1 VTAGAPLRIL
11 IFDRGLDNPYSLGLA
26 TGLERVGMSV
36 RIAGPNRFPP
46 QPGDRPVIVAVY
58 PREGVQG
65 QKIAKAGDAIA
76 GVRRLVRLVRTFRP
90 DVLHF
95 QWPGL
100 PDYLIARTLKS
111 TTDARLA
118 MTVHNPVPRGGG
130 GYVYQARM
138 VRLADTLIVHGATLR
153 DQLLETYH
161 VPGEKVH
168 VVPHGNFEHAAV
180 RFERAEARR
189 RLGLL
194 EDEPV
199 YTFFGQLVARKG
211 LETLVDAFRI
221 HCDRG
226 GGGTLLIVGP
236 SYGVDEGDLRG
247 RTQAIP
253 GRVRWMTRPD
263 SVPAVEIDLAISAA
277 TQVVLPFH
285 EATQSGSLLYA
296 MTHGRCVVTTS
307 VGEIPA
313 TVRDFGIVVP
323 PRDPAALADALDL
336 AASDPARCDEIG
348 AAARLHVLEEL
359 DWARIASRTVAAY
372 GFPARGSEH
381 RDARS
386 GAHS

>member
-1 VTAGAPLRIL
+1 MKDGTPSRIL

-26 TGLERVGMSV
+26 TGLEQLGMSV
-36 RIAGPNRFPP
+36 RIAGPNRFPT
-46 QPGDRPVIVAVY
+46 QQGGRPVVVAVY
-58 PREGVQG
+58 PREGVPG
-65 QKIAKAGDAIA
+65 QKIAKTGDAVA
-76 GVRRLVRLVRTFRP
+76 GIRRLVHLVRSFRP

-100 PDYLIARTLKS
+100 PDYSMARTLKS

-130 GYVYQARM
+130 GYIYQSRM

-153 DQLLETYH
+153 DQLLETYRI
-161 VPGEKVH
+161 PAEKVH

-180 RFERAEARR
+180 RLDRAEARR
-189 RLGLL
+189 RLGLP
-194 EDEPV
+194 DDQPV

-211 LETLVDAFRI
+211 VETLIDAFRI

-226 GGGTLLIVGP
+226 RSGTLLIVGP
-236 SYGVDEGDLRG
+236 SYGVDEADLRG
-247 RTQAIP
+247 RTRAIP
-253 GRVRWMTRPD
+253 GRVRWMTRPE
-263 SVPAVEIDLAISAA
+263 SVPAAEIDLAISAA
-277 TQVVLPFH
+277 NQVVLPFH

-313 TVRDFGIVVP
+313 TVGDFGILVP

-336 AASDPARCDEIG
+336 AASDPVRCDEIG
-348 AAARLHVLEEL
+348 AAARLYVLKEF
-359 DWARIASRTVAAY
+359 DWVRIASRTVAAY
-372 GFPARGSEH
+372 GLSMPGSDNHEARAGSP
-381 RDARS
+381 S
-386 GAHS
+386 